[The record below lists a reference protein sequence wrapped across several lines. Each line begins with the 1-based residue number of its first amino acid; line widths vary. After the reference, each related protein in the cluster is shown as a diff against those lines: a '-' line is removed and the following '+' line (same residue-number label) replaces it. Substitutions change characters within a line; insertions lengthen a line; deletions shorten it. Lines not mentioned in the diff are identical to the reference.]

1 MDKIGVLGLGY
12 VGLPLATEFARKFKV
27 IGYDI
32 NEKRVKE
39 LCSGHDQ
46 TLEVP
51 DEKLQTVLADQA
63 SDSGLEL
70 ATDIEELKKCNIFI
84 ITVPTPI
91 DDHKTPDFTPLRNA
105 TATLAS
111 ILKKEDL
118 VIYESTVYPGATEEI
133 CVPILEKISGLRFN
147 EDFYVG
153 YSPERI
159 NPGDK
164 KRT

>member
-1 MDKIGVLGLGY
+1 
-12 VGLPLATEFARKFKV
+12 
-27 IGYDI
+27 
-32 NEKRVKE
+32 
-39 LCSGHDQ
+39 
-46 TLEVP
+46 VP

-164 KRT
+164 KRTLTNIVKVVAGSTPEITKRMDTLYSSIVEAG